1 MTDRTE
7 TVRLAGTPVSPGLAQ
22 GFIHLQHTLLGPI
35 DVPEPIIRGDVEE
48 EFSRLDAATV
58 SISNDLLALA
68 TRVEKE
74 FDARLSNV
82 FEAHQ
87 IMANDPAI
95 REELR
100 KEIAENLISAGS
112 AVKTVFLR
120 WEKRFLLMESQ
131 VAKDKSADMHDIS
144 LRLRKALAGITV
156 HPLDR
161 IPHGCVLV
169 ISRLLPSDTVFLAGR
184 SIAAVL
190 MEHGSVASHAA
201 LFAREMGLPCISK
214 IPGLLNPASVG
225 ALALVDADT
234 GTVTIHPRKQE
245 QEIFRKKIEDKERS
259 YTYARERAAIPATT
273 KDGITVSVLANVC
286 SKEDTEKAML
296 NGAKG
301 VGLYRMEQA
310 YLGCVMPP
318 TMDELLDEMRW
329 TLEAAKKRPVTVRLL
344 DVGADKPLPFIR
356 FLAESNPS
364 LGRRGIRLLREY
376 PELLKTH
383 LRAVLELSRDFDVRV
398 LVPMVTLADDVAIV
412 KECLARLGQE
422 LGLSALPRIGAM
434 IETPAAALSARK
446 LAPYVD
452 FLSFGTNDLTQYAF
466 AADRENAAVEQY
478 FDDASHVIF
487 RLMQIV
493 HNDVPEMPLS
503 VCGELA
509 GRPEHISRLLQCG
522 VRTLSVAPA
531 LIPMTKEA
539 IRKSTCGP
547 APRGRA
553 E

>member
-1 MTDRTE
+1 MTDKAQALILE
-7 TVRLAGTPVSPGLAQ
+7 GIPVSPGLAE
-22 GFIHLQHTLLGPI
+22 GAIHLQYTLLGPI
-35 DVPEPIIRGDVEE
+35 DAPEPIGQGGVEE
-48 EFSRLDAATV
+48 EFSRLDAATA

-74 FDARLSNV
+74 IDTRLSGV

-87 IMANDPAI
+87 LMVNDPAL

-131 VAKDKSADMHDIS
+131 IARDKSDDMRDVA
-144 LRLRKALAGITV
+144 LRLRNALAGITV

-161 IPHGCVLV
+161 IPHGCVLAV
-169 ISRLLPSDTVFLAGR
+169 SRLLPSDTVFLASR

-190 MEHGSVASHAA
+190 LEHGSVASHAA

-214 IPGLLNPASVG
+214 LPDLLSTASNG
-225 ALALVDADT
+225 AWALVDADT
-234 GTVTIHPRKQE
+234 GTVTVHPRE
-245 QEIFRKKIEDKERS
+245 QQNAIFRKKVEDKERS
-259 YTYARERAAIPATT
+259 YAYARERAAIPATT

-286 SKEDTEKAML
+286 CNEDTKKAML

-318 TMDELLDEMRW
+318 GTDELLEEMRW
-329 TLEAAKKRPVTVRLL
+329 TLEAAKGRPVIVRLL
-344 DVGADKPLPFIR
+344 DIGADKPLPFIR

-383 LRAVLELSRDFDVRV
+383 LRAVLELSREFDVRV
-398 LVPMVTLADDVAIV
+398 LVPMVTLPEDVAAV
-412 KECLARLGQE
+412 KECLAE
-422 LGLSALPRIGAM
+422 LGAELDISPLPKLGAM

-446 LAPYVD
+446 LAPHVD

-478 FDDASHVIF
+478 FDDASDVIF
-487 RLMQIV
+487 RLMQAT
-493 HNDVPEMPLS
+493 HEDVPDMPLS

-509 GRPEHISRLLQCG
+509 GRPEHIPRLLQCG
-522 VRTLSVAPA
+522 IRTLSVAPG
-531 LIPMTKEA
+531 LVPMVKEA
-539 IRKSTCGP
+539 IRKSTCGQLP
-547 APRGRA
+547 QRR
-553 E
+553 